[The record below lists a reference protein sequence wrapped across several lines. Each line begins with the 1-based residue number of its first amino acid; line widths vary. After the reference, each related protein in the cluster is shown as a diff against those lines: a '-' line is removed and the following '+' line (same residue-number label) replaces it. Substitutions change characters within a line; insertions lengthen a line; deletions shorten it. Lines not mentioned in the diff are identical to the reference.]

1 MQMNHDNKQKNKTLH
16 MVLMEA
22 KKQKKKNKTHTKTRV
37 TEQVSRTSCDK
48 DTIESV
54 EREKNEEVEI

>member
-22 KKQKKKNKTHTKTRV
+22 KKKKTHTKTRV